1 MRTVIA
7 SVAMLVIVALGNI
20 SSASAAYRCGYW
32 TEYRGGTITNVIGPP
47 CGRGNGWQHGQNGRY
62 WGQRPVYGPGVI
74 VGPTITIPGRI
85 TLDCNRGPNDYLA
98 RDEYGRL
105 RCFPGD

>member
-32 TEYRGGTITNVIGPP
+32 TEYHGGTITSVIGPP
-47 CGRGNGWQHGQNGRY
+47 CGGQNGWQDGRNGRY
-62 WGQRPVYGPGVI
+62 WGAPTHGQQII
-74 VGPTITIPGRI
+74 VGPTITIPGSVQYS
-85 TLDCNRGPNDYLA
+85 CPRGGYLG
-98 RDEYGRL
+98 RDEYGEP
-105 RCFPGD
+105 RCFLN